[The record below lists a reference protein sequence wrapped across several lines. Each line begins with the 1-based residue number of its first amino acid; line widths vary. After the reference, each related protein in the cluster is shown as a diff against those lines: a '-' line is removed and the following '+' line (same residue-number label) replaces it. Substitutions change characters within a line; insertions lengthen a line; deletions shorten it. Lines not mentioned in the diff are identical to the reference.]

1 MPKQYPNIPEAMW
14 ADGSP
19 ILLRLEEARLC
30 EPHSPSLTDPEW
42 ELLKAFGL
50 STMAAVRQQMNEKAM
65 LAAYDGAPGAL
76 TVIHSARLPVSPER
90 ERASSRLR
98 AHAQAR
104 FEEGL
109 ETRLDF
115 DPEKERATIRFTVT
129 RRRREQEAVAGPQEA
144 PERLFYAV
152 TFDVREGG
160 AILRECGTIHR
171 SAGQPLGQHDI
182 VREVVPQLAR

>member
-1 MPKQYPNIPEAMW
+1 MPKQYPNSPEAMW

-19 ILLRLEEARLC
+19 VLLRLERARLC
-30 EPHSPSLTDPEW
+30 EPHNPSLTDPEW
-42 ELLKAFGL
+42 ELLEAFGL
-50 STMAAVRQQMNEKAM
+50 STMAAVRQRLHERAM

-76 TVIHSARLPVSPER
+76 TEIRNARLPVSPER
-90 ERASSRLR
+90 ERAPSRER
-98 AHAQAR
+98 AYAQAR

-115 DPEKERATIRFTVT
+115 DPEKERATIRYTVT
-129 RRRREQEAVAGPQEA
+129 RRRRGQEAIAGPQEA

-160 AILRECGTIHR
+160 VILRECGTVHR
-171 SAGQPLGQHDI
+171 SAGQLSVQDDV
-182 VREVVPQLAR
+182 VREFVPQLAR